1 MPAAVSNRFPGQHQ
15 GENADCAIVAL
26 SMYLGVSYED
36 VLREVALVDKRNKGR
51 IGLWTR
57 QIKQVARRLGHEL
70 VVKRKV
76 DLDED
81 YGILLLFDH
90 IAVLRNG
97 LLLETNGEVWDIHDY
112 LAALDNISVEGI
124 LVVPE

>member
-51 IGLWTR
+51 AGLWTR

-70 VVKRKV
+70 VIKRKV
-76 DLDED
+76 ELDED
-81 YGILLLFDH
+81 YGILLLSDH
-90 IAVLRNG
+90 VAVLRNG
-97 LLLETNGEVWDIHDY
+97 LLLDTNGVVWDIHDY
-112 LAALDNISVEGI
+112 IAALESVCIEGV

>member
-51 IGLWTR
+51 AGLWTR

>member
-51 IGLWTR
+51 AGLWTR

-70 VVKRKV
+70 VIKRKV

-81 YGILLLFDH
+81 YGILLLSDH
-90 IAVLRNG
+90 VAVLRNG
-97 LLLETNGEVWDIHDY
+97 LLLDTNGMVWDIHDY
-112 LAALDNISVEGI
+112 IAALESVCIEGV

>member
-36 VLREVALVDKRNKGR
+36 VLREVALVDKRNNGR
-51 IGLWTR
+51 AGLWTR